1 VLLGGRPAWTD
12 EIGWGLLR
20 RQAPVPQALA
30 PSLVRPASLLVLQ
43 VGDTKVQILSRVM
56 LAGADGQ
63 PARKENQVADAT
75 DTHVDVTDKTGDA
88 IEKNAE

>member
-1 VLLGGRPAWTD
+1 
-12 EIGWGLLR
+12 
-20 RQAPVPQALA
+20 
-30 PSLVRPASLLVLQ
+30 
-43 VGDTKVQILSRVM
+43 M

-63 PARKENQVADAT
+63 PARKEKQGADAT